1 MIYISFLKLS
11 IRMVHKMNRLYF
23 QDLQTREA
31 ENWFRNVILFIILVQ
46 DFHLLIIL
54 NIFNVCDKCHTPV
67 IHVSCFFFVKCER
80 KHCESMRHLSC
91 FLSVLEEVNMS
102 HGNNTCVYIVLPLF
116 IQFFIYHGYEYT
128 LTSIVYTS
136 FIICKKS
143 FPSSLF

>member
-11 IRMVHKMNRLYF
+11 IIIVHKMNRLYF

-46 DFHLLIIL
+46 EFHLLIIL
-54 NIFNVCDKCHTPV
+54 NILNVCDKCHTPV
-67 IHVSCFFFVKCER
+67 IHVSCFFVKCER

-102 HGNNTCVYIVLPLF
+102 HGNNTCVYIVLRLF